1 MKTYS
6 PLVQEILKAQ
16 ADHQLAIVSWNQYAI
31 TTDDFDLDRYISYR
45 LVQPSAN
52 WYARRIH
59 FVSPE
64 ARRMAGHLKQR
75 LVSLLLSLEP
85 EMTQT
90 LSGIYIVN
98 GADDS
103 EALCALTDVELD
115 ELPDCVMAGEP
126 DDCLGCLWGTQQA
139 IIIDVRAIQTAVHN
153 LRLEP
158 WENSR
163 VEFDK
168 GVFTTLTHE
177 VYHLA
182 SANPFLIL
190 PSDDEEAAAE
200 AYGLKAYHDWL
211 YHA

>member
-45 LVQPSAN
+45 LVQPSVN

-64 ARRMAGHLKQR
+64 ARRMAGHLKQQ
-75 LVSLLLSLEP
+75 LASLLLSLEP

-115 ELPDCVMAGEP
+115 ELPDCVMTGEP
-126 DDCLGCLWGTQQA
+126 DDRLGCLWGIQQA
-139 IIIDVRAIQTAVHN
+139 IIIDVHAIQTAVHN
-153 LRLEP
+153 LGLEP
-158 WENSR
+158 WENPR

-182 SANPFLIL
+182 SANPFLIR

-200 AYGLKAYHDWL
+200 AYGIQAYTNWL
-211 YHA
+211 YQC

>member
-6 PLVQEILKAQ
+6 PLVQAIREAE

-31 TTDDFDLDRYISYR
+31 ATDDFDLDRYISYR
-45 LVQPSAN
+45 LVKPSAN

-85 EMTQT
+85 EMTLT

-103 EALCALTDVELD
+103 ETLCSLTDVELD

-126 DDCLGCLWGTQQA
+126 NDCLGCLWGAQQA
-139 IIIDVRAIQTAVHN
+139 IIIDVHAIQTAVQR
-153 LRLEP
+153 LGLEP
-158 WENSR
+158 WENPR

-182 SANPFLIL
+182 SANPFLGL
-190 PSDDEEAAAE
+190 QSDDEEAAAE
-200 AYGLKAYHDWL
+200 SYGIQAYTDWL
-211 YHA
+211 YQC